1 MNVLTFTDAAMVS
14 SMLTKPKVILSEDR
28 RALSVSYLTSSTA
41 ISLGIDVVVEDD
53 QVKIVLEKLKAGM
66 LSTRDLRSVTKIV
79 LLDEALPDS
88 VVSAVFEKEIF
99 PL

>member
-14 SMLTKPKVILSEDR
+14 SMLTKPKAILSEDR